1 MARRTVDSW
10 RALVNGQPASGLTV
24 SAYCAQARVCN
35 ASFYRWRRL
44 LGAGVVA
51 ERRSGRGG
59 VPAVVGN
66 ASDFVDL
73 GTLTPRSAR
82 LELRLD
88 LGGGL
93 VLQIAR
99 G

>member
-1 MARRTVDSW
+1 MSRRTVDSW
-10 RALVNGQPASGLTV
+10 RALVGGQPASGLTV
-24 SAYCAQARVCN
+24 SGYCAQARVCK

-44 LGAGVVA
+44 LNAAA
-51 ERRSGRGG
+51 ERPRELHA
-59 VPAVVGN
+59 VPAATGN
-66 ASDFVDL
+66 VPAFVDL
-73 GTLTPRSAR
+73 GTLALRGER
-82 LELRLD
+82 LELRVD